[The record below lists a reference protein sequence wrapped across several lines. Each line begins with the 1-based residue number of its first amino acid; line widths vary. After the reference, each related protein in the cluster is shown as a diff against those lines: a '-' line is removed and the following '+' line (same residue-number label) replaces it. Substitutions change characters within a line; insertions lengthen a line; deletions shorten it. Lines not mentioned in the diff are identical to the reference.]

1 MSSMSNECGES
12 EDEERTSPV
21 ESLDPKIAHH
31 STYIGETKRIL
42 QTYVECG
49 SYEDLERRVVE
60 GNILNKNTDEYR
72 TNILREVT
80 RRHIL
85 DKEEYT
91 ETPLMQVVTTDV
103 RSDVIDWCLYYE
115 FAQDPFI
122 RVVTTDFL
130 YPEFERGTL
139 AIKAA
144 DIVDFVE
151 SIQADYA
158 DLRDRSESTINEA
171 ATKYLTALKNFG
183 VLEGTQRKEFAVT
196 YIPDETIAY
205 VVYRLF
211 QKGANSASEI
221 IEHEDWKLFLMDE
234 GEVQRRLKDISPEYV
249 TYEKRGST
257 ERLVR
262 KYDSME
268 ALINAF

>member
-1 MSSMSNECGES
+1 MSNEHIEP
-12 EDEERTSPV
+12 EDGKDTDAEP
-21 ESLDPKIAHH
+21 SLDPKIAHH
-31 STYIGETKRIL
+31 STYIDETKTIL
-42 QTYVECG
+42 STHAEYE
-49 SYEDLERRVVE
+49 SYEELEHQVVE

-80 RRHIL
+80 RRYIP
-85 DKEEYT
+85 DKEEYR
-91 ETPLMQVVTTDV
+91 ETPLMQVVNSGV
-103 RSDVIDWCLYYE
+103 RSDVVDWCLYYE

-122 RVVTTDFL
+122 RLVTTDFL

-139 AIKAA
+139 AVQAV
-144 DIVDFVE
+144 DIVEFIE
-151 SIQADYA
+151 SIQENYA
-158 DLRDRSESTINEA
+158 DLRERSESTINEA
-171 ATKYLTALKNFG
+171 ATKYLTSLRNFG
-183 VLEGTQRKEFAVT
+183 LLEGTQRKEFAVT

-221 IEHEDWKLFLMDE
+221 IEHEDWKLFLMNE
-234 GEVQRRLKDISPEYV
+234 SEVQRRIRDISPQYI

-268 ALINAF
+268 NLINAF

>member
-1 MSSMSNECGES
+1 MSNEPVEPEDGE
-12 EDEERTSPV
+12 EVENE

-31 STYIGETKRIL
+31 STYIDETKRIL

-49 SYEDLERRVVE
+49 SYEELERRVVE

-80 RRHIL
+80 RRHIPN
-85 DKEEYT
+85 KEEYT
-91 ETPLMQVVTTDV
+91 ETPLMQVITSEV

-122 RVVTTDFL
+122 RLVTTDFL

-139 AIKAA
+139 SVQAV
-144 DIVDFVE
+144 DIVEFIE
-151 SIQADYA
+151 SIQENYA

-171 ATKYLTALKNFG
+171 ATKYLTALRNFG
-183 VLEGTQRKEFAVT
+183 LLEGTQRKEFAVT

-211 QKGANSASEI
+211 QKDVNSASEI
-221 IEHEDWKLFLMDE
+221 IEHDDWKLFLMNE
-234 GEVQRRLKDISPEYV
+234 SEVQRRIRDISPQYV
-249 TYEKRGST
+249 NYEKRGST
-257 ERLVR
+257 QRLVR
-262 KYDSME
+262 KHDSME
-268 ALINAF
+268 DLIDAF

>member
-1 MSSMSNECGES
+1 MSNEHIDP
-12 EDEERTSPV
+12 EDSNDTDATP
-21 ESLDPKIAHH
+21 SLDPKIAHH
-31 STYIGETKRIL
+31 STYIDETKTIL
-42 QTYVECG
+42 STYAE
-49 SYEDLERRVVE
+49 YESHEGLERQVVE

-80 RRHIL
+80 RRHIP

-91 ETPLMQVVTTDV
+91 ETPLMQVVTAGV
-103 RSDVIDWCLYYE
+103 RSDVVDWCLYYE

-122 RVVTTDFL
+122 RLVTTDFL

-139 AIKAA
+139 AVQAV
-144 DIVDFVE
+144 DIVEFIE
-151 SIQADYA
+151 SIQENYA
-158 DLRDRSESTINEA
+158 DLRERSESTINEA
-171 ATKYLTALKNFG
+171 ATKYLTSLRNFG
-183 VLEGTQRKEFAVT
+183 LLEGTQRKEFAVT

-211 QKGANSASEI
+211 QKGANSAAEI
-221 IEHEDWKLFLMDE
+221 IEHEDWKLFLMNE
-234 GEVQRRLKDISPEYV
+234 SEVQRRIRDISPQYV

-268 ALINAF
+268 NLINAF

>member
-1 MSSMSNECGES
+1 MSNEHIEP
-12 EDEERTSPV
+12 EDDKDADAAP
-21 ESLDPKIAHH
+21 SLDPKIAHH
-31 STYIGETKRIL
+31 STYIDETKTIL
-42 QTYVECG
+42 STYAEYE
-49 SYEDLERRVVE
+49 SYEELERQVVE

-80 RRHIL
+80 RRHIP

-91 ETPLMQVVTTDV
+91 ETPLMQVVTAGV
-103 RSDVIDWCLYYE
+103 RSDVVDWCLYYE

-122 RVVTTDFL
+122 RLVTTDFL

-139 AIKAA
+139 AVQAV
-144 DIVDFVE
+144 DIVEFIE
-151 SIQADYA
+151 SIQENYA
-158 DLRDRSESTINEA
+158 DLRERSESTINEA
-171 ATKYLTALKNFG
+171 ATKYLTSLRNFG
-183 VLEGTQRKEFAVT
+183 LLEGTQRKEFAVT

-205 VVYRLF
+205 VLYRLF

-221 IEHEDWKLFLMDE
+221 IEHEDWKLFLMNE
-234 GEVQRRLKDISPEYV
+234 SEVQRRIRDISPQYV

-268 ALINAF
+268 DLIDAF

>member
-1 MSSMSNECGES
+1 MSNEHIEP
-12 EDEERTSPV
+12 EDGKDTDAAP
-21 ESLDPKIAHH
+21 SLDPKIAHH
-31 STYIGETKRIL
+31 STYIDETKTIL
-42 QTYVECG
+42 STYAEYE
-49 SYEDLERRVVE
+49 SYEELERQVVE

-80 RRHIL
+80 RRHIP

-91 ETPLMQVVTTDV
+91 ETPLMQVVTAGV
-103 RSDVIDWCLYYE
+103 RSDVVDWCLYYE

-122 RVVTTDFL
+122 RLVTTDFL

-139 AIKAA
+139 AVQAV
-144 DIVDFVE
+144 DIVEFIE
-151 SIQADYA
+151 SIQENYA
-158 DLRDRSESTINEA
+158 DLRERSESTINEA
-171 ATKYLTALKNFG
+171 ATKYLTSLRNFG
-183 VLEGTQRKEFAVT
+183 LLEGTQRKEFAVT

-221 IEHEDWKLFLMDE
+221 IEHEDWTLFLMNE
-234 GEVQRRLKDISPEYV
+234 SEVQRRIRDISPQYV

-268 ALINAF
+268 NLINAF